1 MSVTSNSNSNS
12 LLEEIYNNKVLLA
25 LIVRSNFK
33 QEGIKFFTPNEF
45 SQQLGYMNRK
55 RGYEIPPHVHKPLK
69 RTIDYTKEVLFIRKG
84 KVKIDF
90 YDESKNFIESR
101 ILSSGDV
108 ILLSKGGH
116 GFLMLEDTEMIEVK
130 QGPYAGDQDKER
142 FDVKSSTSSN

>member
-1 MSVTSNSNSNS
+1 MSDISNTKSSI
-12 LLEEIYNNKVLLA
+12 EEIYNNEVLLA
-25 LIVRSNFK
+25 LIVRSSFK

-55 RGYEIPPHVHKPLK
+55 SGYEISPHVHKPVK
-69 RTIDYTKEVLFIRKG
+69 RTIDYTKEVLFIKKG

-90 YDESKNFIESR
+90 YDENKNYIESR
-101 ILSSGDV
+101 ILLSGDV

-130 QGPYAGDQDKER
+130 QGPYSKSEDK
-142 FDVKSSTSSN
+142 FKF

>member
-1 MSVTSNSNSNS
+1 MSDISNNKSSI
-12 LLEEIYNNKVLLA
+12 EEIYNNEVLLA
-25 LIVRSNFK
+25 LIVRSSFK

-55 RGYEIPPHVHKPLK
+55 SGYEISPHVHKPVK
-69 RTIDYTKEVLFIRKG
+69 RTIDYTKEVLFIKKG

-90 YDESKNFIESR
+90 YDENKNYIESR
-101 ILSSGDV
+101 ILLSGDV

-142 FDVKSSTSSN
+142 FGFKNIN